1 MLYTWTDFQMQD
13 SKKRYKPASEAYKAL
28 KERQKASREAKAK
41 IKDLVTEEMFEK
53 KEIVAEFEFYK
64 DEANKVWANK
74 IVSYGIYQGIGIG
87 TQIIKTANEKFGKIY
102 FSNATQSE
110 KAMFS
115 KDKANDFRYFSD
127 ALKFE
132 DSNIGLFV
140 SSLIKKGIIKSD
152 QIQNPYTI

>member
-1 MLYTWTDFQMQD
+1 MIFKPTDETRARLTTQEKSLLLEKVEIHCDELLFT
-13 SKKRYKPASEAYKAL
+13 
-28 KERQKASREAKAK
+28 AKAK